1 MPSPAA
7 GRACTDQTNMAG
19 TDALPQSV
27 SLLTAPNG
35 ARVFLVGTVHFS
47 KKSVE
52 DVRQVVDA
60 MKPKVVVLELCPER
74 QHVLVLDQ
82 EALKKEME
90 NLSFTHFRDMVRKQ
104 GLLSTLLRILMVNI
118 SANIT
123 RQLGQAP
130 GGEFREAYKA
140 AKDVGSKVIL
150 GDRRISITFGRLM
163 ASLSMWQKLTLF
175 CRIASAAVSGFKL
188 SEEEVD
194 NLRNKD
200 VVDALMDEFKAAYP
214 QIVAPLM
221 VERDQFLC
229 YSLKQAVS
237 SAVVTPAPG
246 APNCIV
252 GVVGMGHV
260 EGIKSYWEQDI
271 DIGSLNTVP
280 KRRQFSVLKALGT
293 VAVVCGVSFVC
304 WKVLY

>member
-1 MPSPAA
+1 
-7 GRACTDQTNMAG
+7 MAD

-27 SLLTAPNG
+27 SLLRAPNG
-35 ARVFLVGTVHFS
+35 TRVFLIGTVHFS
-47 KKSVE
+47 KKSIE
-52 DVRQVVDA
+52 DVRQVIDTL
-60 MKPKVVVLELCPER
+60 KPQIVVLELCSER

-90 NLSFTHFRDMVRKQ
+90 NISFTHFRNMVRKQ
-104 GLLSTLLRILMVNI
+104 GLLSSLLRILMVNI

-130 GGEFREAYKA
+130 GGEFREAYRA
-140 AKDVGSKVIL
+140 ANDVGSKVFL
-150 GDRRISITFGRLM
+150 GDRRISISFGRLM
-163 ASLSMWQKLTLF
+163 ASLSMWQKATLF
-175 CRIASAAVSGFKL
+175 CRIAAAAASGFKL
-188 SEEEVD
+188 NEEEVD

-200 VVDALMDEFKAAYP
+200 MVDALMDEFKAEYP

-229 YSLKQAVS
+229 YSLKQAAS
-237 SAVVTPAPG
+237 TLLASEQS

-260 EGIKSYWEQDI
+260 EGIRKYWEQDV

-280 KRRQFSVLKALGT
+280 KSRQVSVFKVLGT
-293 VAVVCGVSFVC
+293 VVAVCGISFVF
-304 WKVLY
+304 WRLLYAK